1 MSNLVEESLSWDKFD
16 EPKLWKEGSGCSIF
30 RAVQHDDGS
39 NNQKPVVIKTPKKDL
54 SPEDLQ
60 GIIEDLR
67 IEVLIFYCARLEGRS
82 PWSHFV

>member
-1 MSNLVEESLSWDKFD
+1 MSMLVEELLSWDEFD

-30 RAVQHDDGS
+30 RAVQHDDDS
-39 NNQKPVVIKTPKKDL
+39 TNNQKPVVIKTPKKDL

-67 IEVLIFYCARLEGRS
+67 IEVVVLIVHA
-82 PWSHFV
+82 